1 MGRIKSKFNYRHVI
15 AMAIVIASLLCSIF
29 FYPHVFVRTKEM
41 VVDLLTSFR
50 FYIVNLANP
59 GETRPETITS
69 LSSLPSDIAFPLNWE
84 EFKVTF
90 VLWWRAL
97 WTKENFSNFWT
108 KFSDVLY
115 IIFIVLQ
122 LLIMLFLFLK
132 ALVMNAVRKEN
143 TDHGQDTKA
152 LKCYKKFE
160 KKVLFRIKF
169 WVKDFISFFKAERK
183 IKYST
188 LFLVVWLFNLN
199 ILTIFGEVIAYL
211 FYFVSSVN
219 IGSIFVQIYKLLFDV
234 VLMFRALPWYVW
246 VIVIFALVVKFRTK
260 RGYKKLN
267 HMQAKNCGFVKSLS
281 LCTLFSS
288 PMGFGKTKLMMSMF
302 LTATMVFKESTKESL
317 FKAEYKFPNF
327 PFVLFED
334 SLRAYIKAHKIFG
347 LATIEEYVH
356 LLEENFVN
364 ITSKEECTYRQSREA
379 IFGYYWRE
387 YGLFYDNGMYKETLF
402 EVLETYAKAF
412 YVYSMETSFGVSNFA
427 IREDNVL
434 VSLGNFP
441 VWDFDFFKR
450 SSDLEHSY
458 YTKILDFDI
467 LRKGK
472 KVIPANEFA
481 DTFEF
486 GVVVITELDKERGNT
501 MDTSELKKFV
511 DVANQ
516 KNDLFNYSFK
526 MGRHPST
533 IDFKP
538 YVKFFFDLQ
547 REMKVDADLREVCG
561 DILTIED
568 VDDKRLALPLFF
580 LEEIF
585 YGIAFPRFSSMYEEY
600 RFWHGNNTLLMYL
613 FKSLL
618 IPFFNFYD
626 RTYNHFGYDVMKLG
640 ITTGKMDELPR
651 LKDYYVMYKKDYA
664 KRYSTDSHSAFYRKS
679 ALRKKKGLVDYPSYS
694 SERATLEELEKQNSY
709 FIRDLTSNFNIKD
722 DEE

>member
-1 MGRIKSKFNYRHVI
+1 MGRIKSKFNYRHVL
-15 AMAIVIASLLCSIF
+15 AVTIVIASLLCSVF
-29 FYPHVFVRTKEM
+29 LYSHVFVRTKET

-50 FYIVNLANP
+50 YYFVNLINP
-59 GETRPETITS
+59 SEVRAATVTS
-69 LSSLPSDIAFPLNWE
+69 LSSLPADFVFPLNWE
-84 EFKVTF
+84 EFKVHF

-97 WTKENFSNFWT
+97 WTSANFKNFWLE
-108 KFSDVLY
+108 FSDVLY

-122 LLIMLFLFLK
+122 FVVMFLLLLK
-132 ALVMNAVRKEN
+132 SLLQSAIQKEN
-143 TDHGQDTKA
+143 TEHGQDTKA
-152 LKCYKKFE
+152 LKKYKVFE
-160 KKVLFRIKF
+160 KKVLWRIKF
-169 WVKDFISFFKAERK
+169 WIKEFWAFFTADRK

-199 ILTIFGEVIAYL
+199 VFTIIGEVFAYL
-211 FYFVSSVN
+211 FYFCSSADF
-219 IGSIFVQIYKLLFDV
+219 GSIFTQIYKLLLDV
-234 VLMFRALPWYVW
+234 VLMFGALPWYIW
-246 VIVIFALVVKFRTK
+246 VIVIFALIVKFRTK

-288 PMGFGKTKLMMSMF
+288 PMGFGKTKLMTSMF

-356 LLEENFVN
+356 SLEENFVN
-364 ITSKEECTYRQSREA
+364 ITSKEECTYRQSRTA
-379 IFGYYWRE
+379 LFGYYWRE

-402 EVLETYAKAF
+402 EVLETHAKAY
-412 YVYSMETSFGVSNFA
+412 YVYSMETSFGVSNYA

-472 KVIPANEFA
+472 KVISANEFA

-626 RTYNHFGYDVMKLG
+626 RTYNRFGYDVMKLG

-664 KRYSTDSHSAFYRKS
+664 KRYSTDSHSAFYRKA
-679 ALRKKKGLVDYPSYS
+679 ALRKKKGLVDYPCYS
-694 SERATLEELEKQNSY
+694 SERATLDELEKQNSY

>member
-1 MGRIKSKFNYRHVI
+1 
-15 AMAIVIASLLCSIF
+15 MAIVIASLLCSIF

-122 LLIMLFLFLK
+122 LLLMVFLFLK

-246 VIVIFALVVKFRTK
+246 VIVIFALIVKFRTK

-281 LCTLFSS
+281 TCTLFSA
-288 PMGFGKTKLMMSMF
+288 PMNAGKTKLMTSMA
-302 LTATMVFKESTKESL
+302 LTATTVFKDSAKESL
-317 FKAEYKFPNF
+317 FKAEFKFPNF
-327 PFVLFED
+327 PFICFEKE
-334 SLRAYIKAHKIFG
+334 LNKLIKTHRVYS
-347 LATIEEYVH
+347 LATIEKWIKQRRELFERFLDDDNIVSCDREFGRK
-356 LLEENFVN
+356 LL
-364 ITSKEECTYRQSREA
+364 
-379 IFGYYWRE
+379 FGYFWEE
-387 YGLFYDNGMYKETLF
+387 YDFYYNNGMYIESIF
-402 EVLETYAKAF
+402 DVLDTYAKAY
-412 YVYSMETSFGVSNFA
+412 YVYSMGCSFDVSNYA
-427 IREDNVL
+427 IREDNKL
-434 VSLGNFP
+434 ESIGNFP
-441 VWDFDFFKR
+441 LWDFDFFKR
-450 SSDLEHSY
+450 NPYCLEENSY
-458 YTKILDFDI
+458 YSKILDFDI
-467 LRKGK
+467 LRRGK
-472 KVIPANEFA
+472 KVVPLNEFA

-486 GVVVITELDKERGNT
+486 GVIVITELDKERGNSQ
-501 MDTSELKKFV
+501 DTQELKKLA
-511 DVANQ
+511 DIANQ
-516 KNDLFNYSFK
+516 KNDLFNYSLK

-538 YVKFFFDLQ
+538 YAKFFFDLQ

-561 DILTIED
+561 EILTVTE
-568 VDDKRLALPLFF
+568 VDNKRLAMPLFF
-580 LEEIF
+580 FEEILHTLL
-585 YGIAFPRFSSMYEEY
+585 FPRFVSVHEEY
-600 RFWHGNNTLLMYL
+600 RFWHGNNTLWMYL
-613 FKSLL
+613 FKKMLL
-618 IPFFNFYD
+618 PFFNFYD
-626 RTYNHFGYDVMKLG
+626 RTYNQFGYDVMTLSV
-640 ITTGKMDELPR
+640 TTGRMDEPSTF
-651 LKDYYVMYKKDYA
+651 KEYYVMYKKDFA
-664 KRYSTDSHSAFYRKS
+664 KRYSTDSHSDFYRKS
-679 ALRKKKGLVDYPSYS
+679 ALKKKYGLIDYPSYE
-694 SERATLEELEKQNSY
+694 SERASLKELRMQKSY
-709 FIRDLTSNFNIKD
+709 FVRDLDSNFNLNNE